1 AIMVVV
7 SIFHTASVF
16 ATARQWVK

>member
-16 ATARQWVK
+16 ATATQWVK